1 MATGTLRVVLLW
13 HMHQPYYKNLVT
25 GEYRLPWV
33 RLHASKDYYGMVKL
47 LDEFPQVH
55 QNFNIVPS
63 LVSQIEDYV
72 SGLFHE
78 PFYDVAA
85 KPAAELS
92 PDERRFALQYLFQ
105 ANIGQMIGRYPRYR
119 DLYERFKSAGE
130 DAGRAESHF
139 STRDYTDLQV
149 LSQLAWLDEYWLA
162 QPDVKELISK
172 GENFTTA
179 DQQFVLAKQKEVIRA
194 VLPAYRD
201 AAKKGSIELSATP
214 YYHPILPLVCD
225 TNIGAV
231 SSPGLPLPQEQFRHP
246 EDADQQIR
254 RALDSHEKNFGVRPR
269 GMWPSEGSVSEE
281 VLALAAKNGLN
292 WMATDEGVL
301 GRTLNHNFDR
311 DPDGRLSPDS
321 AERLYRI
328 YRYEKGDS
336 RIHLVFRDHRISDL
350 VGFVYANMAPR
361 DAGTH
366 LLRSIKQA
374 AEPLLKQ
381 GMDAVVPVIL
391 DGENAWEGYYQNG
404 RDFLRYFY
412 EGLTKDPGVQAVT
425 ISEAIA
431 LHNPK
436 QFGQLKSLVPGSWI
450 NANFNVWIGAPEDN
464 RAWDYLSEARDF
476 YEQHAPAANPA
487 QRDLAKEELL
497 IAEGSDW
504 NWWYGPEHHSANDRD
519 FDELY
524 RAHLSNVYQAL
535 GAEPPDYLAQPIAA
549 YGVRP
554 TTAPQTAYIS
564 PRIDGRMSN
573 YFDWMGAAMYAA
585 DRRTSAMHGKQFVL
599 DSVYAGIN
607 QSALAV
613 RADFTQTLQAGKY
626 EFRVNVEVER
636 AKEKHTFHLDAI
648 VNDAQLKSWTLF
660 EENGAERVRA
670 QSDALTA
677 GVEVALLRIYEARIP
692 FTLLGAAIG
701 DRLRLRFTV
710 WRDRLPIDA
719 LPMEGSIL
727 LDVVPEEALIENSY
741 ATH

>member
-1 MATGTLRVVLLW
+1 MSTGTLRVVVLW

-55 QNFNIVPS
+55 QNFNLVPS

-72 SGLFHE
+72 SGVFHE

-85 KPAAELS
+85 KPALELS

-130 DAGRAESHF
+130 DAARAESHF
-139 STRDYTDLQV
+139 TTRDYTDLQV

-162 QPDVKELISK
+162 QPEIKELIRK

-179 DQQFVLAKQKEVIRA
+179 DQQFVLAKQREVIRA

-225 TNIGAV
+225 TNVGAI
-231 SSPGLPLPQEQFRHP
+231 SSPSLPLPQDRYRHP
-246 EDADQQIR
+246 EDADEQIR
-254 RALDSHEKNFGVRPR
+254 RALDSHEKNFGVRPK

-301 GRTLNHNFDR
+301 GRSVDFHFNR
-311 DPDGRLSPDS
+311 DNEGHLSPDG
-321 AERLYRI
+321 ADKLYRI
-328 YRYEKGDS
+328 YRYEKGGT
-336 RIHLVFRDHRISDL
+336 RMHLIFRDHRISDL
-350 VGFVYANMAPR
+350 VGFVYANMPPR

-374 AEPLLKQ
+374 AEPLIKN

-404 RDFLRYFY
+404 RDFLRFFY
-412 EGLTKDPGVQAVT
+412 DGIGKDPGVQAVT

-436 QFGQLKSLVPGSWI
+436 QFGQLNSLVPGSWI
-450 NANFNVWIGAPEDN
+450 NANFNVWIGAQEDN

-476 YEQHAPAANPA
+476 YEDKAPNALPE
-487 QRDLAKEELL
+487 QRQLAMEELL

-564 PRIDGRMSN
+564 PRIDGRTSN

-585 DRRTSAMHGKQFVL
+585 DRRTSAMHGKQFIL
-599 DSVYAGIN
+599 DAVYAGIN
-607 QSALAV
+607 DSGLSV
-613 RADFTQTLQAGKY
+613 RADFTQPLQVGNF
-626 EFRVNVEVER
+626 EFRVHVDVER
-636 AKEKHTFHLDAI
+636 GKAKHTFHLDSQ
-648 VNDAQLKSWTLF
+648 VTDAQLTSWKLF
-660 EENGAERVRA
+660 EENGAERLRA

-677 GVEVALLRIYEARIP
+677 GVEVALQRIFEVRIP
-692 FTLLGAAIG
+692 FTLLGVTGG
-701 DRLRLRFTV
+701 DHMRLRFTV

-719 LPMEGSIL
+719 LPVEGSIL
-727 LDVVPEEALIENSY
+727 LDIVPEDALIENSY
-741 ATH
+741 VSR